1 MQIALFFCI
10 SNQIYTLLYIIKEL
24 LLIGAVAKP
33 QHTEKRREKEERLGR
48 GVGFDGKPTP
58 KAVGDESPE
67 GNKKTITPI
76 DDADMTF
83 LKEGTIDLTCCIL
96 GFEHHGIMLV
106 VVEQGGFHKAWTD
119 VCEANWQMT
128 YVCLLFQ
135 CLDIAVLKCF
145 CRTIGRSCTKSFGTS
160 DTGNTRYMSTFR
172 TIGKIMKNG
181 VDAMGETKGIRS
193 KCSVLN
199 GRIKSPILL
208 ADARGMEIEVDAI
221 HFFDERED
229 SLRRIRRGDID
240 GRNMHLL
247 WIGRAQGLKGLGAT
261 RRQAQCMTI
270 AKHEL
275 CQFITHT

>member
-1 MQIALFFCI
+1 M
-10 SNQIYTLLYIIKEL
+10 
-24 LLIGAVAKP
+24 GAVAKP

-48 GVGFDGKPTP
+48 EGGFDGKAAP

-67 GNKKTITPI
+67 GNKEAITPI
-76 DDADMTF
+76 DDANMT
-83 LKEGTIDLTCCIL
+83 LMKEGTIDLTCCIL
-96 GFEHHGIMLV
+96 GFEHQRIMLG
-106 VVEQGGFHKAWTD
+106 VVEQGCLHKAWTD
-119 VCEANWQMT
+119 VSETNRQMA

-135 CLDIAVLKCF
+135 CLDIAVLKSF
-145 CRTIGRSCTKSFGTS
+145 CRTIGRSSTKSFGTS
-160 DTGNTRYMSTFR
+160 NTGNARYMPTFG
-172 TIGKIMKNG
+172 TISKIMKNN

-193 KCSVLN
+193 KRSVLN
-199 GRIKSPILL
+199 GKIKSPILL
-208 ADARGMEIEVDAI
+208 SDARGMEIEVDAI

-247 WIGRAQGLKGLGAT
+247 WISRAQGLKGLGAT

-275 CQFITHT
+275 CQFIAHT